1 MNKQRFVRPYMW
13 LFVAAGAC
21 VVLYSAA
28 HLPLAR
34 LDLRLVPLVAVL
46 LVVSRFHIPIPRTS
60 GVITFSDM
68 FIFVAALLYGGEVAV
83 LLAAAENFAGS
94 RLGRR
99 PFSMFTSLFNAANM
113 ACSTLVTVWVIQLLF
128 GPVSELTQ
136 GDFSARFVAALCV
149 MGLVQYVA
157 NSAIAAVHTSLKA
170 DEPLWVTWRNKYL
183 WTSITYFAGASA
195 AGITVKLA
203 SVAGFYALVAAAPI
217 VAIAY
222 VTYRTYLE
230 NIEAM
235 AEAAKAEAE
244 AEARAGAAAQ
254 QAEQAR
260 RHVEELS

>member
-68 FIFVAALLYGGEVAV
+68 FIFVAALLFGGEVAV
-83 LLAAAENFAGS
+83 LLAAVENFAGS

-113 ACSTLVTVWVIQLLF
+113 AC
-128 GPVSELTQ
+128 
-136 GDFSARFVAALCV
+136 
-149 MGLVQYVA
+149 
-157 NSAIAAVHTSLKA
+157 
-170 DEPLWVTWRNKYL
+170 
-183 WTSITYFAGASA
+183 
-195 AGITVKLA
+195 
-203 SVAGFYALVAAAPI
+203 
-217 VAIAY
+217 
-222 VTYRTYLE
+222 
-230 NIEAM
+230 
-235 AEAAKAEAE
+235 
-244 AEARAGAAAQ
+244 
-254 QAEQAR
+254 
-260 RHVEELS
+260 